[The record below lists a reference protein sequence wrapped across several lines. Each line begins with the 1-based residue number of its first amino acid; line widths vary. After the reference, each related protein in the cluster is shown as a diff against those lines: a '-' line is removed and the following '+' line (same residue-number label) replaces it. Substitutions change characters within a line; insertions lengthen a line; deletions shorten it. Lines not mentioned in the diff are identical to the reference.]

1 MTLWA
6 EKPID
11 LDIEED
17 SSIKGELS
25 SLILTISI
33 TGLVVITVVLVIVV
47 IIVRKKQG
55 MKAVHSRLTTRDT
68 SSTEPVISGIYF
80 IIISGD
86 VKILTDLLADFLQR
100 NKSNKLHLP
109 LFHFSPPSSKTQ
121 LQIQLFSMFL
131 LKFPI
136 PRK

>member
-25 SLILTISI
+25 ALILTISL

-109 LFHFSPPSSKTQ
+109 LFHFSPPPVKHSFKYNY
-121 LQIQLFSMFL
+121 
-131 LKFPI
+131 FPCFY
-136 PRK
+136 